1 MKKLIFVNGTM
12 GVGKSAVCNELKK
25 LLAPCAFLDGDWCWD
40 LTPFTVTQETKE
52 LVLSNAAHLLRS
64 FLNCTAAE
72 NVLFSWVMP
81 RREIVD
87 ELLARIGAKTQFF
100 LFTLT
105 ARPDTVRARLE
116 GDVAAGRRTPDV
128 IARAL
133 ARRAGLIG
141 HGQGGAGRGRA
152 LGRGVRRAV
161 GRKRYDDDA
170 HHRQTQRAGRHR
182 GDHPRVPPANLG
194 AQRRKHP
201 PRGAAKASQLVFCGF
216 PKMFHASCFLQYPR
230 RGGRGVLRGR
240 GKARR
245 PKQ

>member
-40 LTPFTVTQETKE
+40 LTPFAVTQETKE
-52 LVLSNAAHLLRS
+52 LVLS
-64 FLNCTAAE
+64 TAAE

-133 ARRAGLIG
+133 ARLPLYEADM
-141 HGQGGAGRGRA
+141 GGVKIATDGM
-152 LGRGVRRAV
+152 AV
-161 GRKRYDDDA
+161 SGIARTIAD
-170 HHRQTQRAGRHR
+170 T
-182 GDHPRVPPANLG
+182 
-194 AQRRKHP
+194 
-201 PRGAAKASQLVFCGF
+201 
-216 PKMFHASCFLQYPR
+216 
-230 RGGRGVLRGR
+230 LRTKEMR
-240 GKARR
+240 
-245 PKQ
+245 

>member
-1 MKKLIFVNGTM
+1 MKTLYLIGGTM
-12 GVGKSAVCNELKK
+12 GAGKTAVCQRLKK
-25 LLAPCAFLDGDWCWD
+25 DLPNSVFLDGDWCWD

-133 ARRAGLIG
+133 ARLPLYEADM
-141 HGQGGAGRGRA
+141 GGVKIATDGMAVFGIARTIA
-152 LGRGVRRAV
+152 DTVRT
-161 GRKRYDDDA
+161 KEM
-170 HHRQTQRAGRHR
+170 
-182 GDHPRVPPANLG
+182 
-194 AQRRKHP
+194 K
-201 PRGAAKASQLVFCGF
+201 
-216 PKMFHASCFLQYPR
+216 
-230 RGGRGVLRGR
+230 
-240 GKARR
+240 
-245 PKQ
+245 

>member
-25 LLAPCAFLDGDWCWD
+25 LLAPCAFLDGDWCCD

-133 ARRAGLIG
+133 ARLPLYEADM
-141 HGQGGAGRGRA
+141 GGVKIATDGMAVFGIARTIA
-152 LGRGVRRAV
+152 DTVRT
-161 GRKRYDDDA
+161 KEM
-170 HHRQTQRAGRHR
+170 
-182 GDHPRVPPANLG
+182 
-194 AQRRKHP
+194 K
-201 PRGAAKASQLVFCGF
+201 
-216 PKMFHASCFLQYPR
+216 
-230 RGGRGVLRGR
+230 
-240 GKARR
+240 
-245 PKQ
+245 